1 MGSAVSTP
9 LPLLPYDNSASI
21 EKSIDMRKRWGGS
34 GTWGK
39 RTRMGKK
46 GKNVSN
52 TLTSPTAV
60 NGNATITGTDKGKIV

>member
-1 MGSAVSTP
+1 MGSVVSTP

-21 EKSIDMRKRWGGS
+21 EKSPDMRKRWVGS

-52 TLTSPTAV
+52 TEHHPPL
-60 NGNATITGTDKGKIV
+60 